1 MPVAAAIRRVLAVL
15 AVVLLV
21 ACSGGDSDEGTGDTA
36 DVDELS
42 PPPDPLESL
51 AEPPPGQ
58 GVAVIG
64 IDELS
69 FRVTRCDEGPEEGD
83 TPEATLDY
91 VVEGTGETSDA
102 GAFTVEITRYR
113 SDTGNGVPIVTET
126 ARVVSGEGDEARGI
140 EAKRTT
146 AGAEGAWQDLMDP
159 DATGPL
165 VERRDDAVDVQA
177 AFGPEG
183 AVVGDDGIEEGRI
196 RAACPA

>member
-1 MPVAAAIRRVLAVL
+1 MPLAAARRTLAVL
-15 AVVLLV
+15 AVACLV
-21 ACSGGDSDEGTGDTA
+21 ACGGGGGDDPSGDTA

-58 GVAVIG
+58 GVAVVG

-69 FRVTRCDEGPEEGD
+69 FTVTRCAEGPEPDD
-83 TPEATLDY
+83 TPEATLDF
-91 VVEGTGETSDA
+91 VVEGTGETSE

-113 SDTGNGVPIVTET
+113 SDTGATAPVVTET
-126 ARVVSGEGDEARGI
+126 ARIVFGEGDDARGV

-146 AGAEGAWQDLMDP
+146 TRADGTWRDLTDP

-177 AFGPEG
+177 RFGPEG
-183 AVVGDDGIEEGRI
+183 AVVGDDGLEEGRI

>member
-1 MPVAAAIRRVLAVL
+1 MPLAALARRALVVLAVL
-15 AVVLLV
+15 CLV
-21 ACSGGDSDEGTGDTA
+21 ACGGGGSDEGSDDTA

-42 PPPDPLESL
+42 PVPDPLESL

-69 FRVTRCDEGPEEGD
+69 FTVTRCVEGPEPGD

-91 VVEGTGETSDA
+91 LVEGTGETSDA
-102 GAFTVEITRYR
+102 GAFTVEVSRYR
-113 SDTGNGVPIVTET
+113 SATGDAEPIVTET
-126 ARVVSGEGDEARGI
+126 ARVVFGEGDAARGI

-146 AGAEGAWQDLMDP
+146 TGIEGTWRDLTDP

-165 VERRDDAVDVQA
+165 VDRRDDAVDVEA
-177 AFGPEG
+177 SFGPEG
-183 AVVGDDGIEEGRI
+183 AVQGEEGIEEGRI